1 MTPEEEDLEAKK
13 IMEGQINDVLGDF
26 VPPVVAEGKPDDE
39 KLDEKIPTDDKKEDE
54 LKSSEPEDKKEDEG
68 KVGDDEGESK
78 GEKVIVDPVVKPVVE
93 PVKPKVDDEKELLK
107 KQNELLLK
115 RVEELAPGSV
125 VPKVVKPDDKKAD
138 DKVDELDVIG
148 DLDIDE
154 VVSDKK
160 LFNQVVGIIIKAAR
174 EQARN
179 EVMTALPQSVSG
191 HVTQQMMIQK
201 TTDAFYD
208 ENKDL
213 MPVRKTVAYVAAEIY
228 AGKPDIDMKT
238 LYIEAAKKTRELL
251 GMREPVVEVK
261 DEGNV
266 RRRNPEFPSSS
277 KGGNRGKKSG
287 GEVDAVQ
294 KDINDTLGI

>member
-1 MTPEEEDLEAKK
+1 MTPEEEELEVKK
-13 IMEGQINDVLGDF
+13 IMEGQINDVLGDI
-26 VPPVVAEGKPDDE
+26 VPPVIAEGKPDDE
-39 KLDEKIPTDDKKEDE
+39 KPGDENLADGKKEDE
-54 LKSSEPEDKKEDEG
+54 SESTKPEDKKEDEG
-68 KVGDDEGESK
+68 KVDDEDGKPE
-78 GEKVIVDPVVKPVVE
+78 GEKVVVKPVVE
-93 PVKPKVDDEKELLK
+93 PKVDDEMELLK

-115 RVEELAPGSV
+115 RVEELASGSV
-125 VPKVVKPDDKKAD
+125 IPKVVKPDDKKAD
-138 DKVDELDVIG
+138 DKVDDLDVIG

-191 HVTQQMMIQK
+191 HVTQQMMVQK
-201 TTDAFYD
+201 TTDAFYE

-213 MPVRKTVAYVAAEIY
+213 LPVRKTVAYVAAEIY
-228 AGKPDIDMKT
+228 ASKPDVDMKT
-238 LYIEAAKKTRELL
+238 LYIEAAKKTREIL
-251 GMREPVVEVK
+251 GMREPVIENK
-261 DEGNV
+261 DDVNV

-287 GEVDAVQ
+287 GEVDAIQ